1 MGQSAPS
8 ANLLMT
14 QNWDEWL
21 IHRSVTLPSRGA
33 STGWRN
39 ELTGPYQVQLKKK
52 SAKSSTWAETI
63 PCISTHWGPGGKQ
76 LGRIGPGD
84 PGRHQAEHEPAKC
97 PFSKEGEWYPGLH
110 EEECCWQV
118 RPVILPLYSALDTW
132 SAVSSSQLLSARET
146 WTHCR
151 ETSKVPGRWW
161 GAWNT
166 YRLREPGLLSLE
178 KRRLQ
183 GDFTNV

>member
-1 MGQSAPS
+1 MSGWHTGVSRCHPEGPQQGGEMSW
-8 ANLLMT
+8 
-14 QNWDEWL
+14 QDL
-21 IHRSVTLPSRGA
+21 IKFS
-33 STGWRN
+33 
-39 ELTGPYQVQLKKK
+39 KKK
-52 SAKSSTWAETI
+52 SAKSSIWAETI

-84 PGRHQAEHEPAKC
+84 PGRHQAEHEPPKC
-97 PFSKEGEWYPGLH
+97 PFSKGEWYPGLH

-132 SAVSSSQLLSARET
+132 SAVSSSQLLSTRET
-146 WTHCR
+146 WTHWK